1 MIDVGPVAR
10 NWVAVS
16 LPKNARYW
24 QPNIPVDNS
33 GLIIQGSIKND
44 FILHV
49 EITVADTMGILCQD
63 NDGSNKDR
71 LMFPDSNHK
80 TSWSPMRGN
89 H

>member
-1 MIDVGPVAR
+1 MSNKNILSSILDTNSGAMIDLGPVVR

-33 GLIIQGSIKND
+33 GLIIQGSIESD

-49 EITVADTMGILCQD
+49 EIADTMGILCQD
-63 NDGSNKDR
+63 NV
-71 LMFPDSNHK
+71 P
-80 TSWSPMRGN
+80 
-89 H
+89 